1 VDSFFANEDIQD
13 LEHKLRS
20 IVASSCKDYVI
31 EFVLKLFEKLHHGS
45 FPSTRFLQNTISTQR
60 ANSISPR
67 PWPLEETSSTR
78 EPLHVHNSRYK
89 NPRV

>member
-31 EFVLKLFEKLHHGS
+31 EFVLKLFEKLHMVH
-45 FPSTRFLQNTISTQR
+45 FLQHNSYKTQSLHKEE
-60 ANSISPR
+60 NSISPR
-67 PWPLEETSSTR
+67 PWPLEETSYTR
-78 EPLHVHNSRYK
+78 GPLHVHDSRYK
-89 NPRV
+89 DPRV